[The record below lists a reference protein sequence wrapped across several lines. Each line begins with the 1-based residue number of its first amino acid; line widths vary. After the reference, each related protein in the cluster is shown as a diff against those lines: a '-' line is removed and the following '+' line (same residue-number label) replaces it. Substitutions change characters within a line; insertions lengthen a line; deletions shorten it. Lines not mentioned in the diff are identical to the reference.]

1 MMYRKHSEYMTQ
13 EEVEALM
20 KALLPE
26 SRVKNIDR
34 LKDSNCINVNFE
46 LQGKEGML
54 VFYSDDVDNVPEW
67 APLENAAFYQ
77 IYMIASGYSLIWAE
91 KPYLKFGEWA
101 MKARNNMEERR
112 GKQQES
118 DSILQELL
126 RKSEEALD
134 TLQEMAE
141 EGPLKDE
148 LKLYRQINGQV
159 MERQE
164 HISYVRGV
172 SDAVSMMHIM
182 DNRVSLAELATELE
196 ESLAGYQNLH
206 GLIETFG
213 DGAKAQLG
221 NFDVVKGIF
230 AIADALDKEN
240 EVLNNLFEKITG

>member
-13 EEVEALM
+13 EEVDALM

-26 SRVKNIDR
+26 SRVKDIER
-34 LKDSNCINVNFE
+34 LKYSNCINVNFE

-77 IYMIASGYSLIWAE
+77 IYMIANGYSLIWTE
-91 KPYLKFGEWA
+91 KPDLKFEEWA

-112 GKQQES
+112 GKQLES

-141 EGPLKDE
+141 ESPM
-148 LKLYRQINGQV
+148 QCQ
-159 MERQE
+159 
-164 HISYVRGV
+164 
-172 SDAVSMMHIM
+172 
-182 DNRVSLAELATELE
+182 
-196 ESLAGYQNLH
+196 
-206 GLIETFG
+206 
-213 DGAKAQLG
+213 
-221 NFDVVKGIF
+221 
-230 AIADALDKEN
+230 
-240 EVLNNLFEKITG
+240 